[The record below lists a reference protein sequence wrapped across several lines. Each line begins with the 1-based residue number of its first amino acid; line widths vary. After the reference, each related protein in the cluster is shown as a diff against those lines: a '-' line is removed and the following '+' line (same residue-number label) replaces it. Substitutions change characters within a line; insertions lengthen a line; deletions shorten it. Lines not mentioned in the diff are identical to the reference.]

1 METPQSS
8 NTTGFFDTFMSK
20 LKEQSFVIILMLG
33 GLYFQRQNYMEQLD
47 RCKSLIDE
55 KQAYIDKMV
64 DAQITRMT
72 EREKYLMDQRDRYV
86 QDLIE
91 DKNK

>member
-1 METPQSS
+1 MDNPQST
-8 NTTGFFDTFMSK
+8 NTSGFFDTFLSK

-47 RCKSLIDE
+47 RCKSQIDE

-72 EREKYLMDQRDRYV
+72 DRERYLMEQRDRYV
-86 QDLIE
+86 QDLI